1 MDRKTFARILS
12 GAACAAALLAG
23 GQASADDSTQTL
35 DNVEMSGDLLQFG
48 VPVIGLA
55 LTFLLTR
62 DRDTPKFDF
71 SMLAAPAA
79 PGVADGDVAGGL
91 NWPGPTLNGSPQ
103 RDFALAFTRM
113 EVATYGLKYAVDAE
127 RPNGGPRSFPSGHTA
142 SAFMG
147 AEFIRKEYG
156 WGWGVP
162 AYLTAGWVGYSRVE
176 THNHYWRDVVA
187 GALIG
192 VASNHDFDTIRLRHG
207 ELSIGPTMLLPNS
220 VSRPAAASG
229 WNDDK
234 ESGVLNGGHL
244 DLSPGL
250 QVRWTF

>member
-1 MDRKTFARILS
+1 MDRNPFSSLLRAAGFAS
-12 GAACAAALLAG
+12 VALVAVPAWAG
-23 GQASADDSTQTL
+23 DSTQTL

-48 VPVIGLA
+48 LPIAGLA
-55 LTFLLTR
+55 LTWLLNR
-62 DRDTPKFDF
+62 DHGETPKFDF
-71 SMLAAPAA
+71 SMLGAPVTEDEAAS
-79 PGVADGDVAGGL
+79 GL
-91 NWPGPTLNGSPQ
+91 NWPGPSLNGSPR
-103 RDFALAFTRM
+103 RDFLLSFTRM
-113 EVATYGLKYAVDAE
+113 ELSTYGLKYAIDAE

-176 THNHYWRDVVA
+176 TDNHYWRDVIA

-192 VASNHDFDTIRLRHG
+192 VAANHDFDTIKLRHG
-207 ELSIGPTMLLPNS
+207 EISIGPTMMLPNS
-220 VSRPAAASG
+220 VSRPATASS

-234 ESGVLNGGHL
+234 ESGVLDGGHL
-244 DLSPGL
+244 NLSPGM